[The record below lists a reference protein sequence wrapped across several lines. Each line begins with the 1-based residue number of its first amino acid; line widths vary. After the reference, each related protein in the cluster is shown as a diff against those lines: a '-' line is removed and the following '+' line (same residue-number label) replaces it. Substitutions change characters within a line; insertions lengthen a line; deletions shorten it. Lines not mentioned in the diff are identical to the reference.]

1 MVLPLT
7 SNELLIVVSLFNFVN
22 PETYNELLIV
32 VFFSIVDPETFNE
45 PLIVEVFNCVNPEIL
60 HVDKMVALFDIE
72 LYELISY
79 TPELFIIFFIIY

>member
-22 PETYNELLIV
+22 PERFNEQWIV
-32 VFFSIVDPETFNE
+32 VV
-45 PLIVEVFNCVNPEIL
+45 LNCVNPETL
-60 HVDKMVALFDIE
+60 SVDQIVVLFDIE

-79 TPELFIIFFIIY
+79 TPELFIILFIIY